1 MPRRRRSEVGHSAS
15 RSTMDPVAS
24 SLDPQSIEE
33 ALRVS
38 EHRLRTAI
46 AASPVAVFNQ
56 DLNLRYTWI
65 LNPTPGP
72 YEGTVLGR
80 TDREI
85 LERADD
91 AEVLETVKRR
101 VLKTGRGTR
110 RQLEATV
117 GGATRRFDITLEP
130 LRSPRGDVIGLTG
143 AAMDITEQSRMEE
156 ALREQTEALEEA
168 DRRKDEFI
176 AMLAHELRSPLA
188 PIRNAL
194 ETLCHR
200 RTRDDRPIEH
210 ELQVIDRQLGHLTL
224 LVDDLLDV
232 ARITRGHVELRREPV
247 AVETIVDLAVETVEP
262 DLAERRQ
269 RLEISIPSEPLPVHG
284 DRVRLA
290 QVLSNLLSN
299 ASKYSAPGSSI
310 ELMAERADDQVLL
323 RVRDHG
329 IGMPPD
335 RIARVFDHFFQM
347 NSSLDRS
354 GGGLGLGLTLVK
366 VLTELHGGSVEARSD
381 GPDRGSA
388 FTVRLPLLPLARAPA
403 HRTRSPGADREDR
416 RGPVDR
422 GDRSEPTEDAS
433 ETSETPQRPGCRVLV
448 VDDSVDTAES
458 FAELLALKGYTV
470 RAVHDGPSAIEACR
484 EFLPDVVFL
493 DIGLPEMNGYEV
505 AERLCHDVDHA
516 PVLVAVTGYGQEE
529 SRSRARRA
537 GIDHH
542 VLKPIDLDRVLEILD
557 QAG

>member
-1 MPRRRRSEVGHSAS
+1 
-15 RSTMDPVAS
+15 MDPVAS

-85 LERADD
+85 LEQADE
-91 AEVLETVKRR
+91 AEVLETIKRR

-117 GGATRRFDITLEP
+117 GGRRRRFDITLEP

-200 RTRDDRPIEH
+200 RARDDRPIEH

-247 AVETIVDLAVETVEP
+247 DVAAIVDLAVETVEP

-269 RLEISIPSEPLPVHG
+269 HLETSLPSEPLPIHG

-310 ELMAERADDQVLL
+310 ELTAERADDQILL

-329 IGMPPD
+329 IGMPPE

-347 NSSLDRS
+347 DGSLDRS

-366 VLTELHGGSVEARSD
+366 VLTELHGGSVEAHSD
-381 GPDRGSA
+381 GPDRGSV
-388 FTVRLPLLPLARAPA
+388 FTVRLPLLPLARAVEHPA
-403 HRTRSPGADREDR
+403 RPRRSGRA
-416 RGPVDR
+416 G
-422 GDRSEPTEDAS
+422 RSEPGRGGS
-433 ETSETPQRPGCRVLV
+433 ETSGTPRPGRRVLV
-448 VDDSVDTAES
+448 VDDSIDTAES
-458 FAELLALKGYTV
+458 FAELLELKGHTV

-493 DIGLPEMNGYEV
+493 DIGLPEMSGYEV
-505 AERLCHDVDHA
+505 AEQLCRDVKHT
-516 PVLVAVTGYGQEE
+516 PVLVAVTGYGQDE
-529 SRSRARRA
+529 SRRRARRA